1 MIKVLKEG
9 LFSTIQD
16 KGRFGY
22 KNIGVPVSGSMD
34 QASAKLAN
42 LLLGNDE
49 SSAVLEM
56 TLLGPTL
63 EFMNDTYI
71 SITGADMNPSLNK
84 QKVLLNKPLLIN
96 KGDILCLSH
105 SSNGMSSYLGVK
117 GGLSSENKLGSKSF
131 YRGITKREKLIKN
144 DKIKFGEVIG
154 SPMKMNKSINDFKI
168 NRKSEINV
176 FKGPEFGLLDSS
188 SNDIIFNTDF
198 TIGINNR
205 MGYNLVEPIKNS
217 IPSIISSPVMPG
229 TVQLTPSGRLIILC
243 RDCQTT
249 GGYPRVLQL
258 DKNSTDSLSQKTIG
272 EIIAL
277 LVVSIY

>member
-22 KNIGVPVSGSMD
+22 KNIGVPVSGAMD

-105 SSNGMSSYLGVK
+105 SSNGMRSYLGVK

-131 YRGITKREKLIKN
+131 YKGITKREKLIKN

-217 IPSIISSPVMPG
+217 IPSIVSSPVMPG

-258 DKNSTDSLSQKTIG
+258 DKNSIDSLSQKTIG
-272 EIIAL
+272 EIIKFK
-277 LVVSIY
+277 LV

>member
-9 LFSTIQD
+9 LFTTIQD
-16 KGRFGY
+16 IGRFGY

-34 QASAKLAN
+34 QTSAKLAN

-56 TLLGPTL
+56 TLVGPTL

-84 QKVLLNKPLLIN
+84 QKVLQNKPLFVN
-96 KGDILCLSH
+96 KGDILYLSH
-105 SSNGMSSYLGVK
+105 SSNGMRSYLGIK
-117 GGLSSENKLGSKSF
+117 GGFNSEKKLGSKSF

-144 DKIKFGEVIG
+144 DKIKFAKVTS

-168 NRKSEINV
+168 NKKSKINV
-176 FKGPEFGLLDSS
+176 FKGPEFDLLDSNS
-188 SNDIIFNTDF
+188 KDIIFNTDF

-205 MGYNLVEPIKNS
+205 MGYNLVEPIENS
-217 IPSIISSPVMPG
+217 ISSIISSPVMPG

-243 RDCQTT
+243 RDCQTS

-258 DKNSTDSLSQKTIG
+258 DKSSMDSLSQKTIG
-272 EIIAL
+272 ETIKL
-277 LVVSIY
+277 KLV

>member
-9 LFSTIQD
+9 LFTTIQD
-16 KGRFGY
+16 IGRFGY
-22 KNIGVPVSGSMD
+22 KNLGVPVSGSMD
-34 QASAKLAN
+34 QTSAKLAN

-56 TLLGPTL
+56 TLVGPTL

-84 QKVLLNKPLLIN
+84 QKVLQNKPLFVN
-96 KGDILCLSH
+96 KGDILYLSH
-105 SSNGMSSYLGVK
+105 SSNGMRSYLGIK
-117 GGLSSENKLGSKSF
+117 GGFNSEKKLGSKSF

-144 DKIKFGEVIG
+144 DKIKFAKVTS

-168 NRKSEINV
+168 NRKNKINV
-176 FKGPEFGLLDSS
+176 FKGPEFDLLDSNS
-188 SNDIIFNTDF
+188 KDIIFNTDF
-198 TIGINNR
+198 TIGVNNR
-205 MGYNLVEPIKNS
+205 MGYNLVEPIENS
-217 IPSIISSPVMPG
+217 ISSIISSPVMPG

-243 RDCQTT
+243 RDCQTS

-258 DKNSTDSLSQKTIG
+258 DKSSMDSLSQKTIG
-272 EIIAL
+272 ETIKL
-277 LVVSIY
+277 KLV

>member
-9 LFSTIQD
+9 LFTTIQD
-16 KGRFGY
+16 IGRFGY

-34 QASAKLAN
+34 QTSAKLAN

-56 TLLGPTL
+56 TLVGPTL

-84 QKVLLNKPLLIN
+84 QKVLQNKPLFVN
-96 KGDILCLSH
+96 KGDILYLSH
-105 SSNGMSSYLGVK
+105 SSNGMRSYLGIK
-117 GGLSSENKLGSKSF
+117 GGFNSEKKLGSKSF
-131 YRGITKREKLIKN
+131 YKRITKREKLIKN
-144 DKIKFGEVIG
+144 DKIKFAKVTS

-168 NRKSEINV
+168 NRKNKINV
-176 FKGPEFGLLDSS
+176 FKGPEFDLLDSNS
-188 SNDIIFNTDF
+188 KDIIFNTDF
-198 TIGINNR
+198 TIGVNNR
-205 MGYNLVEPIKNS
+205 MGYNLVEPIENS
-217 IPSIISSPVMPG
+217 ISSIISSPVMPG

-243 RDCQTT
+243 RDCQTS

-258 DKNSTDSLSQKTIG
+258 DKSSMDSLSQKTIG
-272 EIIAL
+272 ETIKL
-277 LVVSIY
+277 KLV

>member
-84 QKVLLNKPLLIN
+84 QKVLLNKPLLVN

-105 SSNGMSSYLGVK
+105 SSNGMRSYLGVK

-131 YRGITKREKLIKN
+131 YKGITKREKLIKN

-217 IPSIISSPVMPG
+217 IPSIVSSPVMPG

-258 DKNSTDSLSQKTIG
+258 DKNSIDSLSQKTIG
-272 EIIAL
+272 EIIKFK
-277 LVVSIY
+277 LV

>member
-9 LFSTIQD
+9 LFTTIQD
-16 KGRFGY
+16 IGRFGY

-34 QASAKLAN
+34 QTSAKLAN

-56 TLLGPTL
+56 TLVGPTL

-84 QKVLLNKPLLIN
+84 QKVLQNKPLFVN
-96 KGDILCLSH
+96 KGDILYLSH
-105 SSNGMSSYLGVK
+105 SSNGMRSYLGIK
-117 GGLSSENKLGSKSF
+117 GGFNSEKKLGSKSF

-144 DKIKFGEVIG
+144 DKIKFSKVT
-154 SPMKMNKSINDFKI
+154 SSTMKMNKSINDFKI
-168 NRKSEINV
+168 NRKNKINV
-176 FKGPEFGLLDSS
+176 FKGPEFDLLDSNS
-188 SNDIIFNTDF
+188 KDIIFNTDF

-205 MGYNLVEPIKNS
+205 MGYNLVEPIENS
-217 IPSIISSPVMPG
+217 ISSIISSPVMPG

-243 RDCQTT
+243 RDCQTS

-258 DKNSTDSLSQKTIG
+258 DRSSIDSLSQKTIG
-272 EIIAL
+272 ETIKLKI
-277 LVVSIY
+277 V

>member
-9 LFSTIQD
+9 LFTTIQD
-16 KGRFGY
+16 IGRFGY

-34 QASAKLAN
+34 QTSAKLAN

-56 TLLGPTL
+56 TLVGPTL

-84 QKVLLNKPLLIN
+84 QKVLQNKPLFVN
-96 KGDILCLSH
+96 KGDILYLSH
-105 SSNGMSSYLGVK
+105 SSNGMRSYLGIK
-117 GGLSSENKLGSKSF
+117 GGFNSEKKLGSKSF

-144 DKIKFGEVIG
+144 DKIKFAKVTS

-168 NRKSEINV
+168 NRKNKINV
-176 FKGPEFGLLDSS
+176 FKGPEFDLLDSNS
-188 SNDIIFNTDF
+188 KDIIFNTDF
-198 TIGINNR
+198 TIGVNNR
-205 MGYNLVEPIKNS
+205 MGYNLVEPIENS
-217 IPSIISSPVMPG
+217 ISSIISSPVMPG

-243 RDCQTT
+243 RDCQTS

-258 DKNSTDSLSQKTIG
+258 DKSSMDSLSQKTIG
-272 EIIAL
+272 QTIKL
-277 LVVSIY
+277 KLV

>member
-9 LFSTIQD
+9 LFTTIQD
-16 KGRFGY
+16 IGRFGY

-34 QASAKLAN
+34 QTSAKLAN

-56 TLLGPTL
+56 TLVGPTL

-84 QKVLLNKPLLIN
+84 QKVLQNKPLFVN
-96 KGDILCLSH
+96 KGDILYLSH
-105 SSNGMSSYLGVK
+105 SSNGMRSYLGIK
-117 GGLSSENKLGSKSF
+117 GGFNSEKKLGSKSF

-144 DKIKFGEVIG
+144 DKIKFAKVTS

-168 NRKSEINV
+168 NRKNKINV
-176 FKGPEFGLLDSS
+176 FKGPEFDLLDSNS
-188 SNDIIFNTDF
+188 KDIIFNTNF
-198 TIGINNR
+198 TIGVNNR
-205 MGYNLVEPIKNS
+205 MGYNLVEPIENS
-217 IPSIISSPVMPG
+217 ISSIISSPVMPG

-243 RDCQTT
+243 RDCQTS

-258 DKNSTDSLSQKTIG
+258 DKSSMDSLSQKTIG
-272 EIIAL
+272 ETIKL
-277 LVVSIY
+277 KLV